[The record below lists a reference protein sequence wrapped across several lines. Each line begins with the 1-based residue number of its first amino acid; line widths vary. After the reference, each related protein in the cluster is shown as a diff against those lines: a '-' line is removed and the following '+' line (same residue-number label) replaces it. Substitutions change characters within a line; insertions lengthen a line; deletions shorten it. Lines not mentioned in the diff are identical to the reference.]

1 MSVLR
6 LLLSRQL
13 PGEGLFLS
21 SSSHKEFAA
30 RHFRLL
36 PGAFSAT
43 APPSDKATADSGGI
57 DQLRNRFG
65 LRKSVNNVA
74 RAKPG
79 ADVEVEKRQR
89 ICIIYQKYLCVLK
102 VTSE

>member
-21 SSSHKEFAA
+21 SFSHKEFAA

-36 PGAFSAT
+36 PGDFSAT
-43 APPSDKATADSGGI
+43 APPSDKAEDSGGI
-57 DQLRNRFG
+57 EQLRNRLG
-65 LRKSVNNVA
+65 LRKSVNSVG

-79 ADVEVEKRQR
+79 ADVEVEKRHR
-89 ICIIYQKYLCVLK
+89 ICLI
-102 VTSE
+102 